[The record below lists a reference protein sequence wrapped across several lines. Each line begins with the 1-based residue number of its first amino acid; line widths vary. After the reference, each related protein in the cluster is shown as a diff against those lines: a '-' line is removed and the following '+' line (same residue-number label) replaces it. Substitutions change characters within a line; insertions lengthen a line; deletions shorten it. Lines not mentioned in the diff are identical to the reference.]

1 MCDKHVHNNP
11 ARAMKH
17 SKSDVRCKF
26 SCLPQ
31 LRFDDQQLSSFSG
44 LIVFQQLFNDLDLKR
59 KLSRCLEHQKGS
71 PSFSTTSIVLVLV
84 VCILLGYRRL
94 RDVQFFE
101 KDPVVLRLLGLTC
114 MPTASTISRQLSTV
128 DDRSI
133 RGIERL
139 QQNMV
144 IDALVREK
152 LATITL
158 DFDGSVLGTCR
169 HAEGVAKGF
178 NKIKKGQRSYY
189 PLNCTVAQTAQVLA
203 VHHRSGNV
211 HDSNGAKEFIE
222 QCVKQVKTACPKANI
237 ELRMDGAF
245 FSEQII
251 EYLDELGVE
260 YTISVP
266 FERYTTTIKCYIEQ
280 RKRWRGIRK
289 GAKYFEKK
297 ISLDS
302 WSIARHRFLFVRDR
316 HKEQSKGVLQ
326 LDLFKPYDFDYRY
339 KVVVTNKTTQA
350 KHVAEYHEGRG
361 TQEGLFAELKTEAAL
376 SYVPCNTWNA
386 NKLFLLSNVVAHN
399 LTRELQMRYRER
411 DRRTLVK
418 RPALWKFN
426 KIGTLRKQIIQRAGR
441 LIRPQGVLTLSM
453 VNNPVVEEA
462 ILSYLPSQ
470 PAPGL

>member
-1 MCDKHVHNNP
+1 
-11 ARAMKH
+11 MKH

-26 SCLPQ
+26 TCLPQ

-44 LIVFQQLFNDLDLKR
+44 LIVFQQLINDLDLKR
-59 KLSRCLEHQKGS
+59 RLSRCFEHQKGS

-84 VCILLGYRRL
+84 VSILLGYRRL
-94 RDVQFFE
+94 RDVQFF
-101 KDPVVLRLLGLTC
+101 KNDPVVLRFLGLHR
-114 MPTASTISRQLSTV
+114 MPTVSTISRQLSSV

-144 IDALVREK
+144 IEALTREQ
-152 LATITL
+152 LATITI

-178 NKIKKGQRSYY
+178 NKKKKGQRSYY
-189 PLNCTVAQTAQVLA
+189 PLKCTVAQTAQVLA

-222 QCVKQVKTACPKANI
+222 QCVQNVRTACPKAKI

-251 EYLDELGVE
+251 ECLDELGVE
-260 YTISVP
+260 YSISVP
-266 FERYTTTIKCYIEQ
+266 FERYTTTIKCYIEE
-280 RKRWRGIRK
+280 RKRWRRLRT

-302 WSIARHRFLFVRDR
+302 WDIAPHRFLFVRDR
-316 HKEQSKGVLQ
+316 HKEQSKGVIQ
-326 LDLFKPYDFDYRY
+326 LDLFKPHDFNYRY
-339 KVVVTNKTTQA
+339 KVIVTNKTTQA
-350 KHVAEYHEGRG
+350 KHVVEYHEGRG

-386 NKLFLLSNVVAHN
+386 NKLFLLCNVVAHN

-411 DRRTLVK
+411 DRHTTVK
-418 RPALWKFN
+418 RPALWKFS

-441 LIRPQGVLTLSM
+441 LIRPQGILTLSM
-453 VNNPVVEEA
+453 ANNPAVEEA
-462 ILSYLPSQ
+462 ILSYLPS
-470 PAPGL
+470 

>member
-1 MCDKHVHNNP
+1 
-11 ARAMKH
+11 MKH

-26 SCLPQ
+26 NCLPQ

-44 LIVFQQLFNDLDLKR
+44 LIVFQQLINDLDLKR
-59 KLSRCLEHQKGS
+59 RLSRCFEHQKSKPPFS
-71 PSFSTTSIVLVLV
+71 PTSIVLVLIV
-84 VCILLGYRRL
+84 SILLGYKRL
-94 RDVQFFE
+94 RDVQFF
-101 KDPVVLRLLGLTC
+101 KNDPVVLRLLGLTR
-114 MPTASTISRQLSTV
+114 MPTVSTISRQLSTV

-144 IDALVREK
+144 IDALTREQ

-169 HAEGVAKGF
+169 HADGVASGF
-178 NKIKKGQRSYY
+178 NKKKKGQRSYY

-222 QCVKQVKTACPKANI
+222 QCVEKVKNACPKARI

-245 FSEQII
+245 FSQEII
-251 EYLDELGVE
+251 ECLNDLGVE
-260 YTISVP
+260 YSISVP
-266 FERYTTTIKCYIEQ
+266 FERYATTIKCFIEE
-280 RKRWRGIRK
+280 RKRWRRLRA

-302 WSIARHRFLFVRDR
+302 WSIAPQRFLFVRDR
-316 HKEQSKGVLQ
+316 HKEQRKGVMQ

-339 KVVVTNKTTQA
+339 KVIVTNKMTQA
-350 KHVAEYHEGRG
+350 KHVVEYHEGRG

-386 NKLFLLSNVVAHN
+386 NKVFLLCNVVAHN

-411 DRRTLVK
+411 DRHTSVK
-418 RPALWKFN
+418 RPALWKFS

-441 LIRPQGVLTLSM
+441 LIRPQGILTLSM
-453 VNNPVVEEA
+453 ANDPVVEEA
-462 ILSYLPSQ
+462 ILSYLPS
-470 PAPGL
+470 